1 MGQKDDK
8 IRVPAYLAKGD
19 TILLIATARKISEEE
34 LNPAISELKKWG
46 LKVELGP
53 NIYKARHQ
61 FAGTDQQR
69 AADLQWA
76 IDHPKAKAIL
86 VARGGYGTIRIMDKV
101 RLKDLRRN
109 PKWVIGYSDV
119 TALHSEL
126 NNIGMVSLHATMPI
140 NFEKSKAATA
150 SLKNALF
157 GENFSYPI
165 KPNILNRTG
174 TCEGELVG
182 GNLSLLY
189 ALSGTENDLY
199 TKNKILFIED
209 LDEYLYH
216 IDRMMLQLKRSGKLK
231 RLKGL
236 IVGGM
241 SDMKDNAIP
250 FGKNAE
256 QIILE
261 AVSEYDY
268 PVCFGFPAGHIKD
281 NFAMY
286 LGKNARLTVNKSKI
300 SLIYPTNDL

>member
-1 MGQKDDK
+1 MGQKEDRS
-8 IRVPAYLAKGD
+8 ILPAFLSKGD
-19 TILLIATARKISEEE
+19 CIVIIATARKISEEE
-34 LNPAISELKKWG
+34 LKPAIQELKKWG

-53 NIYKARHQ
+53 NIFKARHQ

-86 VARGGYGTIRIMDKV
+86 IARGGYGTIRIMDKV
-101 RLKDLRRN
+101 RLKELRKN
-109 PKWVIGYSDV
+109 PKWVIGYSDI

-126 NNIGMVSLHATMPI
+126 NHIGLASIHATMPI
-140 NFEKSKAATA
+140 NFEKSKTATA
-150 SLKNALF
+150 SLKSALF
-157 GENFSYPI
+157 GENITYPV
-165 KPNILNRTG
+165 KPNVLNRTG

-231 RLKGL
+231 KLKGL

-250 FGKNAE
+250 FGKSAE
-256 QIILE
+256 QIIQE

-268 PVCFGFPAGHIKD
+268 PVCFGFPAGHIKE

-286 LGKNARLTVNKSKI
+286 FGRKAKLSVNKSKVTL
-300 SLIYPTNDL
+300 SYLNHDL

>member
-1 MGQKDDK
+1 MGQKDDR

-53 NIYKARHQ
+53 NIYKSRHQ

-69 AADLQWA
+69 ASDLQWA

-86 VARGGYGTIRIMDKV
+86 IARGGYGTIRIMDKV

-126 NNIGMVSLHATMPI
+126 NNIGIASLHATMPI

-157 GENFSYPI
+157 GENFNYPF

-216 IDRMMLQLKRSGKLK
+216 IDRMVLQLKRSGKLK
-231 RLKGL
+231 KLKGL

-241 SDMKDNAIP
+241 SDMKDNTIP

-286 LGKNARLTVNKSKI
+286 FGRNARLTVTKSKV